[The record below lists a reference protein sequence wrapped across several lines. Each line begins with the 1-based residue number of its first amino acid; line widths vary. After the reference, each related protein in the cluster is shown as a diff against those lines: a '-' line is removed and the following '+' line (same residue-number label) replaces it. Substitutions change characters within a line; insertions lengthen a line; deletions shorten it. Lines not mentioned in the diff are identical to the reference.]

1 MRLISDRMLIR
12 GGKPLSG
19 LVSAQGAKNAALP
32 AMAASLLLRGRRL
45 KLSRVPDLQDI
56 HTMAGLLRH
65 LGAEIEFSGGIMTID
80 VPEDLKW
87 ETPSDLVRQMRASSL
102 VLGPL
107 VARCGRAVLPLP
119 GGCAIG
125 SRPID
130 FHLKAL
136 SRMGAEIDLEQG
148 SVHAR
153 TGGLSAARISF
164 DFPSVGAT
172 ENIMMTAA
180 LTEGETAIENAAR
193 EPEIVNLAD
202 VLRAMGASIEGDG
215 TGTILVR
222 GSRDLGDAEATIIP
236 DRIEASTYLLA
247 GVITRGRVQVGGID
261 PGHIAALTAKLEEA
275 GVPLDIGPEAVSAA
289 REGLCWNGVTI
300 KTLPYPGFPTDM
312 QPQIMA
318 ALCLAEGT
326 SVIHESVFDSRYMHV
341 GEFRRMGCK
350 IDIQGNTAV
359 IAGVPRVSGAEVH
372 ASDLRAGAALILLGL
387 AAEGETV
394 VCELKHVW
402 RGYEML
408 MDKMR
413 SLGADIELLPC
424 DGPEGALDEAG
435 G

>member
-1 MRLISDRMLIR
+1 
-12 GGKPLSG
+12 
-19 LVSAQGAKNAALP
+19 
-32 AMAASLLLRGRRL
+32 MAASLLLKGRRL
-45 KLSRVPDLQDI
+45 TLSRVPDLRDI

-65 LGAEIEFSGGIMTID
+65 LGAKIEFEDGTMTID
-80 VPEDLKW
+80 VPEELKW
-87 ETPSDLVRQMRASSL
+87 ETPSDLVRKMRASSL

-136 SRMGAEIDLEQG
+136 TKMGAEIDLEQG

-153 TGGLSAARISF
+153 TEGLSAARINF

-172 ENIMMTAA
+172 ENILMTAA
-180 LTEGETAIENAAR
+180 LTEGETIIENAAR
-193 EPEIVNLAD
+193 EPEIVNLAET
-202 VLRAMGASIEGDG
+202 LRAMGAAIEGDG
-215 TGTILVR
+215 TGTIRVR
-222 GSRDLGDAEATIIP
+222 GTKDLDSAEVTIIP

-247 GVITRGRVQVGGID
+247 GVITRGCVKIDDID
-261 PGHIAALTAKLEEA
+261 PEYLEALTAKLDEA
-275 GVPLDIGPEAVSAA
+275 GALVTASRCSVEVDC
-289 REGLCWNGVTI
+289 RERNWNGVTL
-300 KTLPYPGFPTDM
+300 KTLPYPGFPTDV

-318 ALCLAEGT
+318 ALCLADGT

-350 IDIQGNTAV
+350 IDIQGNTVV
-359 IAGVPRVSGAEVH
+359 IAGVPKVSGAEVR

-394 VCELKHVW
+394 VCALKHVW
-402 RGYEML
+402 RGYENL
-408 MDKMR
+408 MDKLR
-413 SLGADIELLPC
+413 ALGADIDLLPDGESEDKF
-424 DGPEGALDEAG
+424 DGPGD
-435 G
+435 

>member
-1 MRLISDRMLIR
+1 MLIR
-12 GGKPLSG
+12 GGRPLSG
-19 LVSAQGAKNAALP
+19 RVRAQGAKNAALP
-32 AMAASLLLRGRRL
+32 VMAASLLLKGRSL

-56 HTMAGLLRH
+56 HTMADLLRH
-65 LGAEIEFSGGIMTID
+65 LGAEIEFKDGTMTID

-87 ETPSDLVRQMRASSL
+87 ETPSDLVRKMRASSL

-136 SRMGAEIDLEQG
+136 TRMGAEIDLEQG

-153 TGGLSAARISF
+153 TDGLSATRINF

-180 LTEGETAIENAAR
+180 LTEGETTIENAAR
-193 EPEIVNLAD
+193 EPEIENLAD
-202 VLRAMGASIEGDG
+202 ALRAMGASVEGDG
-215 TGTILVR
+215 TSTVSVKGA
-222 GSRDLGDAEATIIP
+222 RDLVSAKVTIIP

-247 GVITRGRVQVGGID
+247 GMITRGRVAVDGID
-261 PGHIAALTAKLEEA
+261 PAYAAALLSKLEEA
-275 GVPLDIGPEAVSAA
+275 GITAATSDDSVSLDCRGA
-289 REGLCWNGVTI
+289 GWNGVTI

-318 ALCLAEGT
+318 ALCLADGT
-326 SVIHESVFDSRYMHV
+326 SIIHESVFDSRYMHV

-350 IDIQGNTAV
+350 IDIQGNTVV
-359 IAGVPRVSGAEVH
+359 ITGVPQISGAEVH

-394 VCELKHVW
+394 VCALKHVW
-402 RGYEML
+402 RGYERL
-408 MDKMR
+408 TDKLR
-413 SLGADIELLPC
+413 SLGADIELLP
-424 DGPEGALDEAG
+424 DGESADKFDDAG
-435 G
+435 D